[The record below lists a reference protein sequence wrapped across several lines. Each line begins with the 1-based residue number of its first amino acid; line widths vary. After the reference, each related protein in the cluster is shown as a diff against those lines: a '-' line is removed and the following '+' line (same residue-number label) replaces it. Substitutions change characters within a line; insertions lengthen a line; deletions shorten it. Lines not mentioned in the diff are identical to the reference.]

1 MLIGFIIIS
10 AIIIVALLAFIIQRS
25 IRAHQQ
31 QASAGREELVGK
43 AATVDI
49 SLEPKGVVLVEGE
62 RWTAILD
69 EGRVEAGEEV
79 IITKVN
85 GLKLQVT
92 KNNKGG

>member
-1 MLIGFIIIS
+1 MLIGLIVIS
-10 AIIIVALLAFIIQRS
+10 AVIVIALLVFVIQRS

-43 AATVDI
+43 IATVDI
-49 SLEPKGVVLVEGE
+49 SLEPKGVVLIEGE

-69 EGRVEAGEEV
+69 EGQVEAGEDV

-85 GLKLQVT
+85 GLKLQVI
-92 KNNKGG
+92 KNK

>member
-1 MLIGFIIIS
+1 LLIGLIVIS
-10 AIIIVALLAFIIQRS
+10 AVIVIALLVFVIQRS

-43 AATVDI
+43 IATAVI
-49 SLEPKGVVLVEGE
+49 PLEPKGVVLIEGE

-69 EGRVEAGEEV
+69 EGQVEAGEDV

-85 GLKLQVT
+85 GLKLQVI
-92 KNNKGG
+92 KNK